1 MAIHGTLFQEFQ
13 ETESRDQ
20 FVRQNSKMLKV
31 RMDYGPVHARLGS
44 MVAYQ
49 GDVRFANRGSG
60 GLDKMVKKAM
70 TGEGVP
76 LMECSGQG
84 ELFLADDAADVQ
96 VLYLD
101 DDMVSVNGANVLAFS
116 SSIDWDIHRVGVR
129 GGMMAGGLFNVVL
142 RGSGYVAVTTRGEPV
157 ALDVGQA
164 PTFADAHAV
173 VLWSA
178 GVSMDVRVDTG
189 GLGSMLR
196 GGSGETIQMAF
207 GGNGHVLVQPAENAQ
222 TSGAGERT
230 GRGGGF
236 SDLLG

>member
-1 MAIHGTLFQEFQ
+1 MAIHGSLFDDFR

-20 FVRQNSKMLKV
+20 FTRQNSKLLKI
-31 RMDYGPVHARLGS
+31 RMDYGPVNARLGS

-60 GLDKMVKKAM
+60 GLDRLVKAKL

-76 LMECSGQG
+76 IMQATGQG

-101 DDMVSVNGANVLAFS
+101 NDMVSVNGANVLAFS
-116 SSIDWDIHRVGVR
+116 DSISWDIHRVSAR
-129 GGMMAGGLFNVVL
+129 GGMMAGGLFNVSL
-142 RGSGYVAVTTRGEPV
+142 RGSGYVAVTSRGEPV

-164 PTFADAHAV
+164 PTFADANAV
-173 VLWSA
+173 VLWTA
-178 GVSMDVRVDTG
+178 GVRMDVRVDTG

-196 GGSGETIQMAF
+196 GGTGEMVQMGF
-207 GGNGHVLVQPAENAQ
+207 SGNGHVLVQPAENR
-222 TSGAGERT
+222 TTTGAGEQS
-230 GRGGGF
+230 GRSGG
-236 SDLLG
+236 LGALFE

>member
-1 MAIHGTLFQEFQ
+1 MAIHGSLFEDFR

-20 FVRQNSKMLKV
+20 FTRQSSKMLKV

-60 GLDKMVKKAM
+60 GLDRLLKTKL

-76 LMECSGQG
+76 IMEASGQG
-84 ELFLADDAADVQ
+84 DLFLAEDAADVQ
-96 VLYLD
+96 VLYLE

-116 SSIDWDIHRVGVR
+116 SSIDWDIHRVSAR
-129 GGMMAGGLFNVVL
+129 GGMMAGGLFNVSL

-157 ALDVGQA
+157 ALDVAQA
-164 PTFADAHAV
+164 PTFADANAV
-173 VLWSA
+173 VLWTA
-178 GVSMDVRVDTG
+178 GVRMDVRVDTG

-196 GGSGETIQMAF
+196 GGTGELVQMAF
-207 GGNGHVLVQPAENAQ
+207 TGNGHVLVQPAENR
-222 TSGAGERT
+222 TSGAGERS
-230 GRGGGF
+230 GRGGGG
-236 SDLLG
+236 LGGLFE